1 MPLDRGVQPFQVRTE
16 ERDGHLVLAM
26 SGDLALETAAVVIAA
41 LDRAGDA
48 VHPDI
53 VLDLRALSFVGPGAH
68 RDLVTAEALAGR
80 PRRRGGSPATP
91 RRPRAAG
98 AGAFRPAAAPR
109 EAGRPP
115 RSSDGNARGGP
126 P

>member
-1 MPLDRGVQPFQVRTE
+1 MPLDRGAQPFQVRTE

-53 VLDLRALSFVGPGAH
+53 VLDLRALSFVGPGAR
-68 RDLVTAEALAGR
+68 RDLVTAEALAGV
-80 PRRRGGSPATP
+80 RGA
-91 RRPRAAG
+91 AAG
-98 AGAFRPAAAPR
+98 AGDSPRARRRRRLPARCRSPR
-109 EAGRPP
+109 GWTTPEIV
-115 RSSDGNARGGP
+115 
-126 P
+126 

>member
-1 MPLDRGVQPFQVRTE
+1 MPLDRGVRPFQVRTE

-68 RDLVTAEALAGR
+68 RGLVTAEALAGLR
-80 PRRRGGSPATP
+80 SGGASAGEPPPAPRRRRRRLPARCRSPRGWTTP
-91 RRPRAAG
+91 
-98 AGAFRPAAAPR
+98 
-109 EAGRPP
+109 EIV
-115 RSSDGNARGGP
+115 
-126 P
+126 